1 MFEEMFLRKRVLHNE
16 LISYGFKKQ
25 KSKYIFETDVMNG
38 DFHLSVFITQAGS
51 IDTVLIE
58 KETGEE
64 YILYKTNASGTF
76 VGDVRSDIERI
87 LLDISDKCYET
98 AVFKSE
104 QAMKLIAYVREKYS
118 DDLEFLWTKFPDNA
132 IWRRKDNKK
141 WYGALL
147 TVPKSKLDGKS
158 KEMVEVIDLRGQPDM
173 IESLIDNE
181 RYYPGWHMNKKSWY
195 TIVLDKSVS
204 DNELFERVD
213 ESHRL
218 AKK

>member
-1 MFEEMFLRKRVLHNE
+1 M
-16 LISYGFKKQ
+16 
-25 KSKYIFETDVMNG
+25 
-38 DFHLSVFITQAGS
+38 
-51 IDTVLIE
+51 
-58 KETGEE
+58 
-64 YILYKTNASGTF
+64 
-76 VGDVRSDIERI
+76 
-87 LLDISDKCYET
+87 
-98 AVFKSE
+98 
-104 QAMKLIAYVREKYS
+104 
-118 DDLEFLWTKFPDNA
+118 
-132 IWRRKDNKK
+132 
-141 WYGALL
+141 L